1 MVVDDGAWRI
11 VIVYESISLGTGR
24 LPDSDV

>member
-1 MVVDDGAWRI
+1 MLVDDGAGRI
-11 VIVYESISLGTGR
+11 MIVYESISLGTGR